1 MGLAAQDLQRVEA
14 TGFPCGKGSRYK
26 HDEHGWK
33 HHAGVERNGNVS
45 LRDGKA
51 NDALVEIQHAVDA
64 PRPHQCSKAATH
76 RSNDEGRHE
85 VAGHERCSV
94 DAQGAQDCNFLCLT
108 LHQPLE
114 AQHDGD
120 GGDGCDHHRERDAG
134 SLGSLKVLSHDFNG
148 FVLPS
153 VPDTAVQCCGVE
165 CIRDEVFHSINF
177 VAFVR
182 LGVRQVKR
190 RRSFHVQEQGVAA
203 AERGVG
209 EAGHAAVRDVADNV
223 LPRFGREERTLG
235 SHEHVKR
242 VITDAH
248 DGEFCR
254 CGACTDGNGI
264 AQGQVKCLDHVS
276 VDHDLIIGRGDP
288 TFGVVVR
295 HPYFV
300 GVGIVGNAVPK

>member
-1 MGLAAQDLQRVEA
+1 MGLTAQDLQRVKA
-14 TGFPCGKGSRYK
+14 TGFPCGKGSREK

-64 PRPHQCSKAATH
+64 PGPHQGSKATTH
-76 RSNDEGRHE
+76 RSNDQGRHE

-134 SLGSLKVLSHDFNG
+134 SLGPFEVLSHDFNG

-165 CIRDEVFHSINF
+165 CIRDEVFHGIDF

-209 EAGHAAVRDVADNV
+209 EAGHAAVRDVANDV
-223 LPRFGREERTLG
+223 LPRFRREERTLG
-235 SHEHVKR
+235 SHEHV
-242 VITDAH
+242 
-248 DGEFCR
+248 
-254 CGACTDGNGI
+254 
-264 AQGQVKCLDHVS
+264 
-276 VDHDLIIGRGDP
+276 
-288 TFGVVVR
+288 
-295 HPYFV
+295 
-300 GVGIVGNAVPK
+300 